1 MTPRFLYC
9 YNRLT
14 QNEIKLYLLIN
25 LANFVNSLFVSI
37 IELRKYAIEHG
48 IIASLI
54 QIINDEAFLKKILA
68 YNEGF
73 VGILAFNINWL
84 SKIAEAYKDI
94 WHNFNAISVLINVSK
109 IFPNI
114 SLYLFMATANIA
126 YDKEIEGIT
135 EINDVI
141 DVFVDLTNRGAKES
155 CGSMIVLKQQF
166 IDEDDNKI
174 YEVNLIDSL

>member
-1 MTPRFLYC
+1 MP
-9 YNRLT
+9 
-14 QNEIKLYLLIN
+14 
-25 LANFVNSLFVSI
+25 I
-37 IELRKYAIEHG
+37 IELRKYAIEQG

-54 QIINDEAFLKKILA
+54 RIINDEVFLKKTIV
-68 YNEGF
+68 YNDRF

-94 WHNFNAISVLINVSK
+94 WHNFNAISVLIKVSK

-126 YDKEIEGIT
+126 YDKEIEGLT
-135 EINDVI
+135 EMKDVI
-141 DVFVDLTNRGAKES
+141 DVFVDLTNRGANGARTKQPT
-155 CGSMIVLKQQF
+155 KQQF

-174 YEVNLIDSL
+174 YEVKLIDLL